1 MKRDN
6 RFRWALIIIFI
17 LASIY
22 YLYPTFRYHAMDQ
35 TEKTDPLNADYVAE
49 LETQAIKR
57 GLDLQGGVMLLYEIN
72 ISAVIENLA
81 INRDDDFVSLFNET
95 VAVSQTSDQD
105 FLTIFTGIAAE
116 RNIRLERYYDR
127 DRRLD
132 ENNEIR
138 TVLQFLQDE
147 IDNGIRQA
155 LGILNNRIN
164 EFGVSEPDI
173 HSQGA
178 HRIVVALAGV
188 DDIDRAKNLIGKT
201 AQLSF
206 KLLQPDPVVNELF
219 DDLDRVLKETRGDAP
234 AADITPGDTTQPLQR
249 SSDQSEISMSEL
261 LGQTDTSQAAS
272 EDTSTA
278 VIADE
283 FFGETPF
290 RAMLFSVGD
299 GSIRVIEN
307 NIPVIEALLEKP
319 EVQAVIPPEAE
330 LMFGSEPYTFNEQNY
345 YELFVMKKEAELM
358 GDVITD
364 TRVNIGQDI
373 ESAGRPY
380 VLMEMNRQG
389 TREWARITGA
399 NVQKR
404 IAIVLDN
411 RVVSAP
417 VVSTR
422 IPDGSSRITGGFTME
437 EAKDLAIIL
446 RVGAFTA
453 PLDVIQE
460 STVGPSL
467 GADSVRKGTYSAMIG
482 LIMVAIFMI
491 IYYRMAGS
499 IADLAVILNLI
510 FVMAILAGFHA
521 TLTLPGIAGLILTI
535 GMAVDANVLI
545 FERIREEL
553 LTGKTIR
560 AAIDSGYSRAFFTI
574 LDANVTTLITAIV
587 LYQYGT
593 GPIKGF
599 ALTLSIGIIC
609 SMFTAIVFTRVV
621 FDLITTK
628 WKLKALSI

>member
-219 DDLDRVLKETRGDAP
+219 DELDRVLKETRGDAP